1 MKYKLK
7 MLPKKIFYDTLIIEV
22 YILPDLGGQ
31 AFFLKLTLFY
41 LWLTQG
47 QAFFFEVY
55 FININYKDLLYI
67 CQVTDYNK
75 TTDKME
81 RKTS

>member
-47 QAFFFEVY
+47 QAFFLKFTISV
-55 FININYKDLLYI
+55 F
-67 CQVTDYNK
+67 C
-75 TTDKME
+75 
-81 RKTS
+81 

>member
-31 AFFLKLTLFY
+31 AFFLKFTL
-41 LWLTQG
+41 LILIIKI
-47 QAFFFEVY
+47 Y
-55 FININYKDLLYI
+55 FTFVK
-67 CQVTDYNK
+67 
-75 TTDKME
+75 
-81 RKTS
+81 

>member
-31 AFFLKLTLFY
+31 AFFLKLTLFCH
-41 LWLTQG
+41 WLTQG

>member
-22 YILPDLGGQ
+22 YILPDLG
-31 AFFLKLTLFY
+31 
-41 LWLTQG
+41 G